1 MLTRRQYKTFFENP
15 SFPDE
20 DEFIDDMQSQNPKN
34 ASRIDK
40 SLKKPRKLNKIA
52 RKVTDIERLISFSE
66 NEEEKTSI

>member
-15 SFPDE
+15 SFPGE
-20 DEFIDDMQSQNPKN
+20 DEFIDEKQTQNAKN

-52 RKVTDIERLISFSE
+52 RKVSDIERLISFSD